1 MLGMESSALVYIL
14 LTLVTIGFA
23 LCIDNREHVELHID
37 LYKRSQRYRGLTRG
51 EARNFVAQAAVYL
64 LLAGVSA
71 CRIAVGNDYWV
82 YRDNF
87 NLIAQSRRVSSE
99 FGFNYIVKWIQQLF
113 GYDKYLPVFA
123 FFSIITVFFFVKA
136 LRDQGSYFA
145 FSLFLLLTNGYYFNS
160 LNSVRYYLALAIAL
174 FSIKYI
180 LRSEHIKFLAFIL
193 FGAIFH
199 KTILLVIPVYLLAWY
214 FTNREIKKWHMA
226 VGGAFLLSLIFG
238 QDLYRTIIFK
248 IYPYYENSAFD
259 KGQLSYVNIAKCICV
274 LILCV
279 ICYKKSIKHR
289 IINGFYFNLSII
301 GLIVYCCGTFIPEV
315 SRIAYYM
322 VIPQIFLIPGLLAD
336 MEDGWFKK
344 LCYMGVI
351 GAFALYFVVL
361 LHGMYDINIRLL
373 PYLNWIFN

>member
-322 VIPQIFLIPGLLAD
+322 VIPQIFLIPRLLAD

>member
-214 FTNREIKKWHMA
+214 FINREIKKWHMA

>member
-1 MLGMESSALVYIL
+1 MESSALVYIL
-14 LTLVTIGFA
+14 LTLITIGFA
-23 LCIDNREHVELHID
+23 LCIDNREHVKFHIYPHGYPEYD
-37 LYKRSQRYRGLTRG
+37 KRITRG
-51 EARNFVAQAAVYL
+51 DARNFVAQVAIYL

-123 FFSIITVFFFVKA
+123 FFSIVTVFFFVKA

-160 LNSVRYYLALAIAL
+160 LNSVRYYMALAIAL
-174 FSIKYI
+174 FSMKYV
-180 LRSEHIKFLAFIL
+180 LRKEYIKFVAFVL
-193 FGAIFH
+193 FGAVFH
-199 KTILLVIPVYLLAWY
+199 KTILLVIPVYLVAWY
-214 FTNREIKKWHMA
+214 FTRHDIKKWHVA
-226 VGGAFLLSLIFG
+226 VGGVFLLSLIFG
-238 QDLYRTIIFK
+238 QDMYRAIIFK

-259 KGQLSYVNIAKCICV
+259 TGQLSYVNIAKCLCV
-274 LILCV
+274 LILCG
-279 ICYKKSIKHR
+279 ICYKRSLR
-289 IINGFYFNLSII
+289 LNYRNRFYFFLNIAGFL
-301 GLIVYCCGTFIPEV
+301 VYCCGTFIPEV

-322 VIPQIFLIPGLLAD
+322 VISQVFLLPELLAE
-336 MEDGWFKK
+336 MKDGWFKK
-344 LCYMGVI
+344 LCYAGVI
-351 GAFALYFVVL
+351 GAFTVYFIML
-361 LHGMYDINIRLL
+361 LKGMYAVNIRLL

>member
-1 MLGMESSALVYIL
+1 MFGVESSALVYIL
-14 LTLVTIGFA
+14 LTIVTIGFA
-23 LCIDNREHVELHID
+23 LCIDNREHVELHIN
-37 LYKRSQRYRGLTRG
+37 LYKRSQKYRGLTRG

-87 NLIAQSRRVSSE
+87 NLIAQSRKVSSE

-145 FSLFLLLTNGYYFNS
+145 FSLFLLLANGYYFNS

-174 FSIKYI
+174 FSIKYV
-180 LRSEHIKFLAFIL
+180 LRSEYIKFVVFIL

-214 FTNREIKKWHMA
+214 FANREIKKWHMA
-226 VGGAFLLSLIFG
+226 VGGVFLLSLIFG

-248 IYPYYENSAFD
+248 FYPYYENSAFD
-259 KGQLSYVNIAKCICV
+259 KGQLSYVNIAKCLCV

-279 ICYKKSIKHR
+279 ICYKKSIR
-289 IINGFYFNLSII
+289 YRSGNGFYFNLSII

-336 MEDGWFKK
+336 MEKGWLKK
-344 LCYMGVI
+344 LCYVGVI
-351 GAFALYFVVL
+351 GAFTIYFIVL
-361 LHGMYDINIRLL
+361 LNGMYDKNIRLL